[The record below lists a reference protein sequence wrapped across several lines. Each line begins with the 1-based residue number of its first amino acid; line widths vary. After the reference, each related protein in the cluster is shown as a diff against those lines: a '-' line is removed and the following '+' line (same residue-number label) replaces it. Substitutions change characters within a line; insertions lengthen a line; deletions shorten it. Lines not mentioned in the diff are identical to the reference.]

1 MVGVDGRKILE
12 RLPYIGLDIESVNGD
27 TVRVEYSPNRPD
39 FGTDFGIARALRGIL
54 GKETGLPKFEA
65 RDSGVRVSVDPRL
78 SKVRPYIAC
87 AIAKGLRLNE
97 EDVRQIISLQEDL
110 HNGLGRKRKAAA
122 IGLHD
127 LRAIRPPI
135 SYRGVT
141 SEFSFV
147 PLDSKSESTISKIL
161 SDTTEGRAYGGA
173 LGDSGVYPVITDSRG
188 TLLSFPPIINGDATR
203 VTSKTKD
210 MFVDVTSMNRK
221 TGEDVL
227 AILVTTLAEAGG
239 SLESV
244 TVDYRSGKRITPD
257 LAPAE
262 LPIDLP
268 LIRRVLGLELSKA
281 EVASCLA
288 RSRMS
293 ARGNRALGARYRI
306 DLLHPVDVAEEVAL
320 GYGVDKITG
329 LYPPSKQA
337 GEFNRFER
345 FLDSTSTVMAG
356 EGMIELMTFE
366 LTDMKTLY
374 TNFGRR
380 TEMSISVE
388 DPKSSEHSLLRDG
401 LVPGLMAALSGN
413 VKSDYPQRIFEI
425 GRVYTRT
432 ESGVE
437 ESWHLGSLV
446 AHSQASYS
454 EAKATLESALGAL
467 IGKEALTKSVECW
480 AFALG
485 RSASIVLDD
494 AQLGWVGEVSP
505 QVLEAFG
512 LRVPV
517 AGFEVDLTALGKIAK
532 IGLRLLPSRRLS
544 F

>member
-1 MVGVDGRKILE
+1 MVGVPRKKILD

-27 TVRVEYSPNRPD
+27 TIRVEYSPNRPD

-65 RDSGVRVSVDPRL
+65 PDSGVRVSVDPRL
-78 SKVRPYIAC
+78 SKVRPFIAC

-97 EDVRQIISLQEDL
+97 EDVRQLISLQEDL

-127 LRAIRPPI
+127 VRAIRPPI
-135 SYRGVT
+135 SYRGVS

-147 PLDSKSESTISKIL
+147 PLDSVSESTISKIL
-161 SDTTEGRAYGGA
+161 TDTAEGRAYGA
-173 LGDSGVYPVITDSRG
+173 TLGDSGVYPVITDSRG
-188 TLLSFPPIINGDATR
+188 TLLSFPPIINGDATK

-210 MFVDVTSMNRK
+210 MFVDVTSINRK

-227 AILVTTLAEAGG
+227 AIMATTLAEAGG

-244 TVDYRSGKRITPD
+244 TISYRDGKRTTPD
-257 LAPAE
+257 LAPTE

-268 LIRRVLGLELSKA
+268 LIQRVLGLELSKA
-281 EVASCLA
+281 EVAACLA
-288 RSRMS
+288 RSRMTAKGS
-293 ARGNRALGARYRI
+293 KALGPRYRI
-306 DLLHPVDVAEEVAL
+306 DLMHPVDVAEEVAL
-320 GYGVDKITG
+320 GYGMDRIAG

-337 GEFNRFER
+337 GEFDRFER
-345 FLDSTSTVMAG
+345 FLDSASTVMAG

-374 TNFGRR
+374 TNFGRSP
-380 TEMSISVE
+380 EGSISVE

-401 LVPGLMAALSGN
+401 LVQGLMGALSGN
-413 VKSDYPQRIFEI
+413 VKSDYPQKVFEI

-432 ESGVE
+432 KSGVG

-446 AHSQASYS
+446 AHSQASFS
-454 EAKATLESALGAL
+454 EAKAALEAVLRALV
-467 IGKEALTKSVECW
+467 GKEAVTKSDEYW
-480 AFALG
+480 AFAPG
-485 RSASIVLDD
+485 RSASVVLDG
-494 AQLGWVGEVSP
+494 AHLGWVGEVSP

-517 AGFEVDLTALGKIAK
+517 AGFEVDLTVLGKSLK
-532 IGLRLLPSRRLS
+532 
-544 F
+544 